1 MICLPMKVD
10 GSIDY
15 AELRKLI
22 NQKRSNN
29 DLGLRYFTGTLL
41 AKVKIEKRRDINQN
55 EKQEKLAELKQNWF
69 GLIRDKLCAELA
81 LNASRSV
88 FPPWS
93 VSCVHPTYKPK
104 KIEKV
109 MDDLWNNL
117 GKFIDLPNETSSSDQ
132 HNSPQELV
140 TSAPPSKPELQVGQP
155 MSFEELVKMHENGKG
170 IGFYGK
176 PNDPR
181 QIGIKTT
188 IARINGGKAYSRRLF
203 SKPQTICTR
212 GRKKSA
218 RQKKRTRQQR

>member
-1 MICLPMKVD
+1 MKVD

-15 AELRKLI
+15 AELRNLM
-22 NQKRSNN
+22 NQKMSDR
-29 DLGLRYFTGTLL
+29 DLGLRYFTGKLL
-41 AKVKIEKRRDINQN
+41 AKIEIEKRRDINHN
-55 EKQEKLAELKQNWF
+55 EKQQKLADLKQNWF

-93 VSCVHPTYKPK
+93 VSCVHPTYEPK
-104 KIEKV
+104 KIEDV

-132 HNSPQELV
+132 HNSPQELF
-140 TSAPPSKPELQVGQP
+140 TSAPPSKPELQVGQVK
-155 MSFEELVKMHENGKG
+155 ELTKMFENGKG

-176 PNDPR
+176 PNNPR

-218 RQKKRTRQQR
+218 RQKKRTRQRR